1 MKNKNNVPVRCF
13 SLMALLLLAG
23 AFTVT
28 KAQTPPQNPA
38 QEMPV
43 AQATQAP
50 NLQAE
55 LNLTPDQIQKWRALN
70 RELREQEQSDTLR
83 LRQARQ
89 AYADALESP
98 NPNEDTIK
106 QRAKELADA
115 QSTKTQLEALR
126 QARVLQILTPDQ
138 RVKLREIQAAIRERN
153 QAAIRERNQALRGGN
168 QQLPRNGLGKQGGG
182 GAQRNANAAAPL
194 TPKPRKLLKQT
205 TKP

>member
-1 MKNKNNVPVRCF
+1 MKSKMKIVGKRISFAVF
-13 SLMALLLLAG
+13 LLLACG
-23 AFTVT
+23 LLQA
-28 KAQTPPQNPA
+28 KAQTAPTQNS
-38 QEMPV
+38 
-43 AQATQAP
+43 TQASTTQTTPAAQMP
-50 NLQAE
+50 NLQSE

-70 RELREQEQSDTLR
+70 RELREQEQTGTLR

-98 NPNEDTIK
+98 NPNEDLIR
-106 QRAKELADA
+106 QRGKELADA

-126 QARVLQILTPDQ
+126 QARVLQILTPEQ

-153 QAAIRERNQALRGGN
+153 QALRAGN
-168 QQLPRNGLGKQGGG
+168 QQLPRNGLGKQGG

-194 TPKPRKLLKQT
+194 TPKQRKLLRQT